1 MRSRKEGSIM
11 ILKIMGKVVA
21 IPMVILFSVLYYM
34 LYGASNL
41 YCRVAGTAYTL
52 LGIFAILAIITQ
64 QWIAL
69 VIFGILAA
77 AGFIVIL
84 LAGHML
90 GVLDCAK
97 EYFGSVLHA

>member
-11 ILKIMGKVVA
+11 ILKIMGKIVA
-21 IPMVILFSVLYYM
+21 IPMIILFLVLYYM

-52 LGIFAILAIITQ
+52 LGIFAILAIITK

-69 VIFGILAA
+69 EIFGILAV
-77 AGFIVIL
+77 AGFIVIM
-84 LAGHML
+84 LAGHIL
-90 GVLDCAK
+90 GLLDCAK
-97 EYFGSVLHA
+97 EYFGAVLHG